1 MSNFTISDLLNKKEK
16 KKIRSKI
23 VLGNKN
29 IEVVLNSNN
38 TEERLEKKVQEME
51 LVKKEE
57 EVQKKAQELNLN
69 YVNLTKFPIS
79 LEALVLVE
87 QEQAEKFKIICF
99 LKTQK
104 EIKIASINPLTF
116 DISKLISELK
126 EKYHQAVVVY
136 LMSKESFQFALKQY
150 NFLPKIKEIKKG
162 IDITEEDLMKFQK
175 EFISFEDF
183 KEKLKYASLT
193 NIITM
198 LIASGIKSEVSDIHI
213 EAEEDEVKIRF
224 RIDGIL
230 YTIASLDKTIW
241 PKIIS
246 RIKLIS
252 SLKINIIDQ
261 PQDGRFTIYLT
272 NDRIDVRIS
281 CIPTAFG
288 ESVVMRLLRSSK
300 AGLSFE
306 DLGLHDRVFNQLKKE
321 VERPNGM
328 ILTTGPTGSGKTT
341 TLYAILN
348 KLNKP
353 GVKIITLEDP
363 IEYKLTG
370 INQSQVNASKNYTFA
385 MGLKAILRQDPNI
398 VMVGEIR
405 DLETA
410 EIAINAALTGHLVVS
425 TLHANSAAATI
436 PRFLAMDVK
445 SFLLA
450 PAINAIIG
458 QRLIRKIC
466 PFCKEEEEIPK
477 ETLKRVK
484 EILQKLPKGYKSQDD
499 LNNLKFYKG
508 KGCEKCN
515 QFGYKG
521 RIGIYEILIMTSKI
535 KEGILS
541 QKISEEKIENIAIEQ
556 GMITMIQDGLLK
568 ALDGITSV
576 EEVFRVIE

>member
-1 MSNFTISDLLNKKEK
+1 MPTLTISDLLNKKNK
-16 KKIRSKI
+16 KTTRPQI
-23 VLGNKN
+23 VLGNSN
-29 IEVVLNSNN
+29 TELILGSNN
-38 TEERLEKKVQEME
+38 TEERLEKKMREIE
-51 LVKKEE
+51 LARKEE
-57 EVQKKAQELNLN
+57 ETQKKSQNLNLN

-79 LEALVLVE
+79 LDSLALID
-87 QEQAEKFKIICF
+87 QEQAEELKIICF

-104 EIKIASINPLTF
+104 EIKIASVNPLTSN
-116 DISKLISELK
+116 ISRLISELK
-126 EKYHQAVVVY
+126 EEYHQEVEAY
-136 LMSKESFQFALKQY
+136 LMSEESFRFAFKQY

-175 EFISFEDF
+175 EFTNFEDF
-183 KEKLKYASLT
+183 KEKLKHASLT
-193 NIITM
+193 DIITM
-198 LIASGIKSEVSDIHI
+198 LIASGIKSEASDVHI
-213 EAEEDEVKIRF
+213 EAEEENVKVRF

-230 YTIASLDKTIW
+230 YTIASLDKIIW

-252 SLKINIIDQ
+252 SLKINISDK

-281 CIPTAFG
+281 CLPTAFG

-300 AGLSFE
+300 VGLSFE
-306 DLGLHDRVFNQLKKE
+306 DLGFCDRAFDQLKKE

-363 IEYKLTG
+363 IEYKLKG
-370 INQSQVNASKNYTFA
+370 INQSQIDVNKDYTFA
-385 MGLKAILRQDPNI
+385 MGLKAILRQDPDI

-410 EIAINAALTGHLVVS
+410 EIAINAALTGHLVIS
-425 TLHANSAAATI
+425 TLHTNSAAATI
-436 PRFLAMDVK
+436 PRFLSMDAK
-445 SFLLA
+445 PFLLA

-466 PFCKEEEEIPK
+466 PFCKEEKEIPK
-477 ETLKRVK
+477 ETLERVM
-484 EILQKLPKGYKSQDD
+484 EILHKLPEGYKSLDD
-499 LNNLKFYKG
+499 LKNLKFYKG

-521 RIGIYEILIMTSKI
+521 RVGIYELLLMTPKI

-541 QKISEEKIENIAIEQ
+541 QKISEEKIEDIAIKQ
-556 GMITMIQDGLLK
+556 GMITMVQDGLLK
-568 ALDGITSV
+568 A
-576 EEVFRVIE
+576 